1 MNAELAERVRA
12 WIADDPDPE
21 ARAELQQLLHDGDE
35 TALVERFSGSLTFG
49 TAGLRGPM
57 RAGPNGMNVAVVR
70 RAAAGLAAYL
80 RETVAGVP
88 SVLIGYDA
96 RHHSR
101 EFALDSARVMAGAG
115 LSVELLGE
123 ALPTP
128 VLAFGARA

>member
-1 MNAELAERVRA
+1 
-12 WIADDPDPE
+12 
-21 ARAELQQLLHDGDE
+21 
-35 TALVERFSGSLTFG
+35 
-49 TAGLRGPM
+49 M
-57 RAGPNGMNVAVVR
+57 RAGPSGMNVAVVR

-80 RETVAGVP
+80 RETVAGVA

-101 EFALDSARVMAGAG
+101 EFAVDSARVIAGAG

-128 VLAFGARA
+128 VLAYARAPAALTRGSW